1 VRSPT
6 AFRDMI
12 SGRRRGWL
20 SALVRA
26 CLRLAEGPYTWVVEQ
41 RNRRYDRGQASIA
54 RVPVPVISVGNIT
67 VGGTGKTPLVAWLAQ
82 WLQAR
87 GRRVVLI
94 SRGYKSTAQEPNDEA
109 RELQRRLPQVPH
121 LQDPDRVTAARA
133 AIEVLGCDAIV
144 LDDAFQHRRIHR
156 DLDIV
161 LIDALEPFG
170 HGHLLPRG
178 LLREPP
184 ARLARAH
191 VIGLSRADAVDAA
204 RRAALREQVQRWAP
218 HAAWIELT
226 HQPEQWVNVA
236 RESRS
241 VSELA
246 GRRVVAFCGIG
257 NPDAFRCSLTGLG
270 CEVAAFHQFPDHHAF
285 TPRDMAVVEQAVA
298 AHASVDA
305 VVCTCKDLVKLDITQ
320 IGSCPLW
327 ALAIA
332 IHVTAGLAAFEA
344 ALTRAVTTKH

>member
-1 VRSPT
+1 
-6 AFRDMI
+6 MI
-12 SGRRRGWL
+12 SGRRRGWP
-20 SALVRA
+20 SAILRG
-26 CLRLAEGPYTWVVEQ
+26 CLRLAEFPYTWVVEQ
-41 RNRRYDRGQASIA
+41 RNRRYDRGRTPIA

-87 GRRVVLI
+87 GRRVALI
-94 SRGYKSTAQEPNDEA
+94 SRGYKSTAQGPNDEA
-109 RELQRRLPQVPH
+109 RELQRRLGDVPH
-121 LQDPDRVTAARA
+121 LQDPHRATAARA
-133 AIEVLGCDAIV
+133 AVEVLGCNAIV

-170 HGHLLPRG
+170 YGHLLPRG

-191 VIGLSRADAVDAA
+191 VVGLSRADAVDAS
-204 RRAALREQVQRWAP
+204 RRATLHDEIRRWAP
-218 HAAWIELT
+218 QAAWIELA
-226 HQPEQWVNVA
+226 HQPEQLINA
-236 RESRS
+236 AGESCS
-241 VSELA
+241 VTELA

-257 NPDAFRCSLTGLG
+257 NPDAFRRSLIGLG
-270 CEVAAFHQFPDHHAF
+270 CDVAAFHPFPDHHTF
-285 TPRDMAVVEQAVA
+285 TPRDIAALERAVTAQEEKR
-298 AHASVDA
+298 VDGI
-305 VVCTCKDLVKLDITQ
+305 VCTCKDLVKLDITR

-332 IHVTAGLAAFEA
+332 IQVTAGLPAFEA
-344 ALTRAVTTKH
+344 ALTRALAAPTTQR